1 MNKNKIEK
9 EIKASL
15 SKSKESVWERV
26 NENLFTEPQKEAELV
41 AVSGGN
47 VGIRTNKKL
56 LFVGLFLAVLIAFTS
71 IFYLLFLRKDL
82 SGYIYID
89 INPSIQ
95 ISVDKKGKVEEVFAL
110 NDDAFVLLSDVNESE
125 FSGKTPEDVAVKIWE
140 LALQTGYI
148 SPLKDNNAILISG
161 AFGNDEFDKEM
172 NEKLKDSVSSKI
184 KEKGVYCAVLTELQS
199 DALRQKAQE
208 HGITVSKCQ
217 LILDAINL
225 GAEILDTEY
234 KDITIAQINQKI
246 EDIAKGKLDA
256 LSDAQK
262 NGFLNKKN
270 NLIEKANPVNNGH
283 VKPEDFDD
291 HFDNWREEKDFEF
304 ASDWMG
310 KKDQWENDFRFDD

>member
-15 SKSKESVWERV
+15 SKNKESVWERV

-56 LFVGLFLAVLIAFTS
+56 LFVGLFLAVIIAFTS

-125 FSGKTPEDVAVKIWE
+125 FTGKTPEDVAVKIWE

-161 AFGNDEFDKEM
+161 AFGNDDFDKEM
-172 NEKLKDSVSSKI
+172 NEKLKDSVSSKV

-208 HGITVSKCQ
+208 YGITVSKYQ

>member
-1 MNKNKIEK
+1 MPI
-9 EIKASL
+9 
-15 SKSKESVWERV
+15 
-26 NENLFTEPQKEAELV
+26 
-41 AVSGGN
+41 
-47 VGIRTNKKL
+47 
-56 LFVGLFLAVLIAFTS
+56 
-71 IFYLLFLRKDL
+71 
-82 SGYIYID
+82 
-89 INPSIQ
+89 
-95 ISVDKKGKVEEVFAL
+95 

-125 FSGKTPEDVAVKIWE
+125 FTGKTPEDVAVKIWE

-161 AFGNDEFDKEM
+161 AFGNDDFDKEM
-172 NEKLKDSVSSKI
+172 NEKLKDSVSSKV

-208 HGITVSKCQ
+208 YGITVSKYQ

>member
-15 SKSKESVWERV
+15 SKSKESVWEMV

-47 VGIRTNKKL
+47 VGIKTNKKL
-56 LFVGLFLAVLIAFTS
+56 LFIGLFLAVIIAFTS
-71 IFYLLFLRKDL
+71 IFYILFLRKDL

-125 FSGKTPEDVAVKIWE
+125 FSGKNPEEVTVKIWE
-140 LALQTGYI
+140 LALETGYI

-161 AFGNDEFDKEM
+161 AFKNDAFNKEM
-172 NEKLKDSVSSKI
+172 NGKLKDSVSKKV

-208 HGITVSKCQ
+208 YGITVSKYQ
-217 LILDAINL
+217 LILDAIKL
-225 GAEILDTEY
+225 GAEILETEY

-246 EDIAKGKLDA
+246 KDIAKGKLDA
-256 LSDAQK
+256 LSDAQI

-270 NLIEKANPVNNGH
+270 NLIEKAKPVNNGH

-291 HFDNWREEKDFEF
+291 HFDNWHEEKDLEF
-304 ASDWMG
+304 GSDWMG
-310 KKDQWENDFRFDD
+310 KKDQWEKDFRFYD